1 MAHAAGLVLR
11 PAQPNDIEAIA
22 VLWYA
27 GWRDG
32 HIGHVPA
39 ALHRHRRL
47 ADFRDRVPPRLHTT
61 TVGECDARL
70 VGFVTV
76 RRDEVEQVYVAR
88 PARGIGVADALLAA
102 AEQAVAERF
111 DTAWLAVAVGNTRA
125 RRFYARSGW
134 RDVAALDYPA
144 EAGTTP
150 VTVACRRCEKRVR

>member
-11 PAQPNDIEAIA
+11 PAQPDDVEAIA
-22 VLWYA
+22 VLWHA

-39 ALHRHRRL
+39 DLHRHRRL
-47 ADFRDRVPPRLHTT
+47 ADFRDRVPPRLPAT
-61 TVGECDARL
+61 TVGMRGARL

-76 RRDEVEQVYVAR
+76 REDEVEQVYVAGS
-88 PARGIGVADALLAA
+88 ARGTGVADALLTA
-102 AEQAVAERF
+102 AERAVAERF

-134 RDVAALDYPA
+134 HDVAALNYPA
-144 EAGTTP
+144 EAGATP
-150 VTVACRRCEKRVR
+150 VTVACRRYEKRVR